1 MPEQS
6 QDCLRLGHIL
16 DLTVISLASVLQP
29 GGGFVYVRCPVQFL
43 AWTKTVLSEVVPAKL
58 TVSA

>member
-29 GGGFVYVRCPVQFL
+29 REQPEELGFPGSGL
-43 AWTKTVLSEVVPAKL
+43 ASFTASLPLAIQEA
-58 TVSA
+58 